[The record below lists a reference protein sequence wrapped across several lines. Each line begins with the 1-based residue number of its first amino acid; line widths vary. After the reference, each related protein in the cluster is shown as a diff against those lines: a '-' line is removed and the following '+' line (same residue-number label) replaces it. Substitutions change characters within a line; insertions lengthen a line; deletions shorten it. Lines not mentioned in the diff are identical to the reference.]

1 MAITTRPGV
10 YFNEEVTFELDGD
23 GAKIPVFIGYT
34 GNTSSSTYK
43 TDGSVMQK
51 FERWSDVN
59 QAIDKG
65 GLGVYSEDTSNTLLQ
80 VIHDFYEEA
89 EITRTSDIGVPRIY
103 VIDLGT
109 ASSNDN
115 WLTAFSTCK
124 SEEEIQLEVYVGL
137 EKAET
142 TNIKFKDLVESA
154 YASIKTETHSLQ
166 LRTGFAYPSVTADI
180 TSQAVDSELIALTQ
194 PTTGNQRS
202 RIGICEPFLF
212 GKTIARI
219 CVTPYYI
226 EPGFLEYRSIEPTDL
241 IDRTPAQE
249 LALQNAGI
257 IFNRVE
263 KTSSEKYVKIDL
275 GTSTAF
281 AQSPRPADALFH
293 ARFNADHLLRAV
305 FDACYPQI
313 KANEQATNFVKLQ
326 TQIDKVIDDEVQLE
340 RMIKWDEDLGQGT
353 KLVVSESDSN
363 PYDLYIKGTIQPVN
377 CTVAIEVQATLNVAA
392 VKAVV

>member
-34 GNTSSSTYK
+34 GNTATSTYK
-43 TDGSVMQK
+43 TDGTVMQK

-59 QAIDKG
+59 RAIDKG
-65 GLGVYSEDTSNTLLQ
+65 GIGTYSEGTDNLLLQ
-80 VIHDFYEEA
+80 VIHDFYTEA

-109 ASSNDN
+109 AANKDE

-124 SEEEIQLEVYVGL
+124 SEEEIQVEVYVGL
-137 EKAET
+137 KKAET
-142 TNIKFKDLVESA
+142 TSIKFKDLLESA
-154 YASIKTETHSLQ
+154 YSSLKTETHTLQ
-166 LRTGFAYPSVTADI
+166 LRTGFAYPAVTADI
-180 TSQAVDSELIALTQ
+180 DSQAVDSELIALSSSTS
-194 PTTGNQRS
+194 GVQRS
-202 RIGICEPFLF
+202 RIGIPEPHNF
-212 GKTIARI
+212 GYKIARI
-219 CVTPYYI
+219 CVTPYYV
-226 EPGFLEYRSIEPTDL
+226 EPGYLEYRTLEPEDV

-257 IFNRVE
+257 IFDRVE
-263 KTSSEKYVKIDL
+263 KTSSKKYVKIDL
-275 GTSTAF
+275 CTSTAF

-326 TQIDKVIDDEVQLE
+326 TQVDKVIDDEVQLE
-340 RMIKWDEDLGQGT
+340 RMIKYNEDLGEGT

-363 PYDLYIKGTIQPVN
+363 PYDLFIKGTIQPIN